1 MSLAAY
7 AVIVLSAS
15 ATVKARSTADEF
27 AEALTAFRAGE
38 YDKAAHALPALGEAL
53 PRNRDYY
60 LYFLGESQFYTGA
73 YAKARAAFA
82 DLSKLHDSRFAA
94 TAPARVADCLWM
106 EGKREEAAAAY
117 RKLLGGKPA
126 FDLAVAR
133 FRLAEVQ
140 AEAVARAKDD
150 KNGKDNGKDN
160 QVAKDAAARTFV
172 QLHVDFPAHPLGA
185 LAGKRAALL
194 APAATNQPAASEP
207 TPSERLQRA
216 ATLSKSHHWQEAL
229 DELALLPT
237 SLPPELSVQRDLAMG
252 MAKYNARRDY
262 AGAAA
267 LLLGVAP
274 KLSGEKAAFAAFHG
288 ARALSR
294 IDRDDEA
301 IANYRTVVAKYPG
314 ASWAPEAQFRSGWL
328 EINRG
333 HFREAL
339 PGLRETLQRYP
350 KSAFADDAAWYLA
363 FAHYLLGDSA
373 EALNAITTYAEVAR
387 RGNEEAAMRV
397 RYWRARILAQA
408 GRQDEARALLRECVS
423 HAPYHYYGL
432 LARARLRELGES
444 QPWPQL
450 PGRSAA
456 PAPVHDPAV
465 ARALDLDRVGLGT
478 EAGAEIARNE
488 SGILK
493 RNGRARALPFLLV
506 TYPRLLAY
514 HRAHKL
520 AEASG
525 EAALGDSRLFWEA
538 TYPRAYPDATQ
549 SYGKTFGSPELFVY
563 AIMRK
568 ESSYFPFALSSSDAR
583 GLLQLIPAT
592 AEQVAKKLGLASF
605 ADELFDPDT
614 NLHLGIAYLGGLLH
628 RFQGQEALAAG
639 AYNAGAHA
647 MMRWCDQWG
656 GRSLDE
662 FVELIT
668 YDQAREYIKRVLGI
682 YARYRHLFAQPL
694 ELSLAVNTRY
704 AKDGPDF

>member
-1 MSLAAY
+1 MSLATFTML
-7 AVIVLSAS
+7 VLSAS
-15 ATVKARSTADEF
+15 ATTGARAATNEF
-27 AEALTAFRAGE
+27 AVALTEFRAGE
-38 YDKAAHALPALGEAL
+38 YDKVARALPALGDAL
-53 PRNRDYY
+53 PKNRDYY
-60 LYFLGESQFYTGA
+60 LYFLGESQFYAGA

-82 DLSKLHDSRFAA
+82 ELGRVHDSRFAGIA
-94 TAPARVADCLWM
+94 GARVADCLWM

-117 RKLLGGKPA
+117 RKHLGGKPA
-126 FDLAVAR
+126 FDQAVAR
-133 FRLAEVQ
+133 FRVAEVQ
-140 AEAVARAKDD
+140 AEAAARSKNDKDSKSATETAARAFM
-150 KNGKDNGKDN
+150 
-160 QVAKDAAARTFV
+160 QI
-172 QLHVDFPAHPLGA
+172 HVDFPAHPLGVE
-185 LAGKRAALL
+185 AGKRAALL
-194 APAATNQPAASEP
+194 APAAANQPAVGEP
-207 TPSERLQRA
+207 TPGERLQRA

-229 DELALLPT
+229 DELALLPAAL
-237 SLPPELSVQRDLAMG
+237 SPELGAQRDLALG
-252 MAKYNARRDY
+252 MAKYQARRDY

-274 KLSGEKAAFAAFHG
+274 KLPGEKAAFAAFHG

-301 IANYRTVVAKYPG
+301 IANYRLVVAKYPG
-314 ASWAPEAQFRSGWL
+314 ASWAAEAQFRSGWL

-339 PGLRETLQRYP
+339 PGLRETLRRYP

-373 EALNAITTYAEVAR
+373 EALKAITTYAEVAR
-387 RGNEEAAMRV
+387 PSNEEAAMRV

-408 GRQDEARALLRECVS
+408 GRQDEAKALLRECVS

-444 QPWPQL
+444 PPWPQL
-450 PGRSAA
+450 PGRAA
-456 PAPVHDPAV
+456 EPAPLHDPV
-465 ARALDLDRVGLGT
+465 IARALDLDRVGLGT
-478 EAGAEIARNE
+478 EAGAEIERNE

-493 RNGRARALPFLLV
+493 RNGKARALPFLLA
-506 TYPRLLAY
+506 TYPRFSAF

-520 AEASG
+520 AESSG
-525 EAALGDSRLFWEA
+525 EAALGDSPRLFWEA
-538 TYPRAYPDATQ
+538 TYPRAYPDAAQ
-549 SYGKTFGSPELFVY
+549 SYGKAFGSPDLFVY

-592 AEQVAKKLGLASF
+592 ADQVAKKLSLASY

-647 MMRWCDQWG
+647 MARWCDLWSD
-656 GRSLDE
+656 RPLDE

-682 YARYRHLFAQPL
+682 YARYRWLYAQPL
-694 ELSLAVNTRY
+694 ELSLVVNTRY

>member
-1 MSLAAY
+1 MSLAAF
-7 AVIVLSAS
+7 AMLVLSAS
-15 ATVKARSTADEF
+15 ATTGARAATNEF
-27 AEALTAFRAGE
+27 AEALTAFRTGE
-38 YDKAAHALPALGEAL
+38 YDMAARALPALADAL
-53 PRNRDYY
+53 PKNRDYY
-60 LYFLGESQFYTGA
+60 LYFLGESQFYAGA
-73 YAKARAAFA
+73 YAKARVAFA
-82 DLSKLHDSRFAA
+82 ELGKLHDSRFAGV
-94 TAPARVADCLWM
+94 APARVADCLWM
-106 EGKREEAAAAY
+106 QGKREEAAAAY
-117 RKLLGGKPA
+117 RKLLGDKPA
-126 FDLAVAR
+126 FDQTVAR
-133 FRLAEVQ
+133 FRVAEVQ
-140 AEAVARAKDD
+140 AEAAVHAKES
-150 KNGKDNGKDN
+150 KTLTE
-160 QVAKDAAARTFV
+160 AAARAFM
-172 QLHVDFPAHPLGA
+172 QIHVDFPAHPLGVE
-185 LAGKRAALL
+185 AGKRAALL
-194 APAATNQPAASEP
+194 AAAATNQPAASEP

-216 ATLSKSHHWQEAL
+216 ATLSKSHHFQESL
-229 DELALLPT
+229 DELALLPAA
-237 SLPPELSVQRDLAMG
+237 LPPELAAQRDLAMG

-301 IANYRTVVAKYPG
+301 IANYRTVVAKYPR
-314 ASWAPEAQFRSGWL
+314 ASWAAEAQFRSGWL

-373 EALNAITTYAEVAR
+373 EALKAITTYAEVAR
-387 RGNEEAAMRV
+387 RNNEEAVVRV

-408 GRQDEARALLRECVS
+408 GRQDEAKALLRECVS

-432 LARARLRELGES
+432 LARARLREIGES
-444 QPWPQL
+444 PPWPQL
-450 PGRSAA
+450 PGRAA
-456 PAPVHDPAV
+456 EPAPLHDPAV
-465 ARALDLDRVGLGT
+465 ARALDLDRVGLAT
-478 EAGAEIARNE
+478 EAGAEIERNE
-488 SGILK
+488 SGIFK
-493 RNGRARALPFLLV
+493 RNGKARALPFLLV
-506 TYPRLLAY
+506 TYPRLLAF

-525 EAALGDSRLFWEA
+525 EAALGDSPRLFWEA
-538 TYPRAYPDATQ
+538 AYPRAYPDAAQ
-549 SYGKTFGSPELFVY
+549 DYGKAFGSPELFVY

-568 ESSYFPFALSSSDAR
+568 ESSYLPFALSSSDAR

-592 AEQVAKKLGLASF
+592 AEQVAKKLALASY

-614 NLHLGIAYLGGLLH
+614 NLHIGIAYLGGLLH

-647 MMRWCDQWG
+647 MVRWCDQWS
-656 GRSLDE
+656 GRPLDE

-682 YARYRHLFAQPL
+682 YARYRHLYAQPL
-694 ELSLAVNTRY
+694 ELSLVVNTQY

>member
-1 MSLAAY
+1 MSLAAF
-7 AVIVLSAS
+7 AMLVLSAS
-15 ATVKARSTADEF
+15 ATTGARAATNEF
-27 AEALTAFRAGE
+27 ADALTAFRAGE
-38 YDKAAHALPALGEAL
+38 YDKAARVLPTLADALPK
-53 PRNRDYY
+53 NRDYY
-60 LYFLGESQFYTGA
+60 LYFLGESQFYACA

-82 DLSKLHDSRFAA
+82 ELGKLHDSRFAGI
-94 TAPARVADCLWM
+94 APARVADCLWM

-126 FDLAVAR
+126 FDQAVAL
-133 FRLAEVQ
+133 FRVAEVQ
-140 AEAVARAKDD
+140 AEAAVRAKES
-150 KNGKDNGKDN
+150 KP
-160 QVAKDAAARTFV
+160 ATEAAARAFM
-172 QLHVDFPAHPLGA
+172 QIHVDFPAHPLGVE
-185 LAGKRAALL
+185 AGKRAALL

-216 ATLSKSHHWQEAL
+216 ATLSKSHHFQEAL
-229 DELALLPT
+229 DELALLPAA
-237 SLPPELSVQRDLAMG
+237 LPPELGAQRDLAMG

-274 KLSGEKAAFAAFHG
+274 KLVGEKAAFAAFHG

-301 IANYRTVVAKYPG
+301 IANYRTVVAKYPS
-314 ASWAPEAQFRSGWL
+314 ASWAAEAQFRSGWL

-373 EALNAITTYAEVAR
+373 EALKAITTYAEVAR
-387 RGNEEAAMRV
+387 RNNEEAAMRV

-408 GRQDEARALLRECVS
+408 GRQDEAKALLRECVS
-423 HAPYHYYGL
+423 HAPHHYYGL
-432 LARARLRELGES
+432 LARARLRELGET
-444 QPWPQL
+444 PLWPQL
-450 PGRSAA
+450 PGRATE
-456 PAPVHDPAV
+456 PAPLRDPVV
-465 ARALDLDRVGLGT
+465 ARALDLDRVGLAT
-478 EAGAEIARNE
+478 EAGIEIERNE
-488 SGILK
+488 AGILK
-493 RNGRARALPFLLV
+493 RNGKERALPFLLV
-506 TYPRLLAY
+506 TYPRLSAF

-525 EAALGDSRLFWEA
+525 EAALGDSPRLFWEA
-538 TYPRAYPDATQ
+538 AYPRAYPDAAQ

-568 ESSYFPFALSSSDAR
+568 ESSYLPFALSSSDAR

-592 AEQVAKKLGLASF
+592 ADQVAKKLALASY

-647 MMRWCDQWG
+647 MMRWCDQWS
-656 GRSLDE
+656 GRPLDE

-682 YARYRHLFAQPL
+682 YARYRHLYAQPL
-694 ELSLAVNTRY
+694 ELSLAVNTQY